1 VVFRDDSLSNN
12 SRAVWVIVFA
22 LSRGDDDDDSG
33 CWLIVSVKCGILSV
47 YTFT

>member
-1 VVFRDDSLSNN
+1 MVFRVNSLSNN
-12 SRAVWVIVFA
+12 FRAVWVIVFA
-22 LSRGDDDDDSG
+22 LSRGDDVFG